1 MKPGASILAA
11 LSILLSCG
19 AGLAQD
25 LAKAKQEGRVV
36 FYTSWGPTDADYVVK
51 AFEKKYPPLKRTP
64 RAFIG

>member
-1 MKPGASILAA
+1 MKPGASILVA

-36 FYTSWGPTDADYVVK
+36 
-51 AFEKKYPPLKRTP
+51 
-64 RAFIG
+64 